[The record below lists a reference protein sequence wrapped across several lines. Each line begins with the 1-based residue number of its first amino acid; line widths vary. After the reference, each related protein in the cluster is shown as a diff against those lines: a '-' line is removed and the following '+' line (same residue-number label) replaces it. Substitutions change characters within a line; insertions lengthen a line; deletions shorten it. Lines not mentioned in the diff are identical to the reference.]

1 MATSIARLFS
11 SLFKENYNKFTVTMA
26 GTIYSS
32 LVNCQV
38 VHPGVSLGYF
48 NDGGGESDRGAYFI
62 PQKIPI
68 LQFAYPKKSPC
79 F

>member
-1 MATSIARLFS
+1 MATSITRLFS

-48 NDGGGESDRGAYFI
+48 NDGGGGGV
-62 PQKIPI
+62 
-68 LQFAYPKKSPC
+68 
-79 F
+79 